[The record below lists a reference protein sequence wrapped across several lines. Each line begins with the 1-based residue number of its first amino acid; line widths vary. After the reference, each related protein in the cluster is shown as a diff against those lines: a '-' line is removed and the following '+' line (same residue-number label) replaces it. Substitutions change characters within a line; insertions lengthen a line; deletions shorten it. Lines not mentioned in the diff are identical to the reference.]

1 MRRQEVRLLV
11 DNLKKHFKIVLLSF
25 SNNIIRVFAMPPIPS
40 LFFSARVREIMTQR
54 GLSSAVLAMRAG
66 LTPSLLSRLT
76 TENLSTRRDPQI
88 EHILAL
94 ARGLEVSPAE
104 LVAGTEAEPILGQ
117 WIPRDEFEKEVQ
129 ARNQAQAE
137 ASELRTELAGTRSE
151 LTTLRNELE
160 QIGQEVTKASQRAAE
175 AEASA
180 RRELPA
186 LRAAK
191 GAAEAKLA
199 QAMVERDQALADAQ
213 QNYRAWA
220 NAHSQ
225 ALNLQR
231 QVAKADGKAVI
242 LGVVGAAI
250 GAMVA
255 GDENATK
262 KGRR

>member
-1 MRRQEVRLLV
+1 
-11 DNLKKHFKIVLLSF
+11 
-25 SNNIIRVFAMPPIPS
+25 MPPTQS
-40 LFFSARVREIMTQR
+40 TSFATRVRELMTQR
-54 GLSSAVLAMRAG
+54 GLSSADLATRAE
-66 LTPSLLSRLT
+66 LTPPLLSRLT

-94 ARGLEVSPAE
+94 ARGLEVAPAV
-104 LVAGTEAEPILGQ
+104 LVAGTEADPILGQ
-117 WIPRDEFEKEVQ
+117 WIPRGEFEKEIQ
-129 ARNQAQAE
+129 ARNEAQTE
-137 ASELRTELAGTRSE
+137 ASELRTELAGVRSE

-160 QIGQEVTKASQRAAE
+160 QMGQEVTKASQRAAE

-199 QAMVERDQALADAQ
+199 QAIAERDQAQEAAN

-231 QVAKADGKAVI
+231 QVANADGKAVI
-242 LGVVGAAI
+242 LGLIGTAV

-255 GDENATK
+255 GVENTTK
-262 KGRR
+262 KARR

>member
-1 MRRQEVRLLV
+1 
-11 DNLKKHFKIVLLSF
+11 
-25 SNNIIRVFAMPPIPS
+25 MPPIPS
-40 LFFSARVREIMTQR
+40 SSFATRVREVMTQK
-54 GLSSAVLAMRAG
+54 GLSSATLAQRAE

-94 ARGLEVSPAE
+94 ARGLEVAPAE
-104 LVAGTEAEPILGQ
+104 LVADTEAEPILGQ
-117 WIPRDEFEKEVQ
+117 WIPREEFMKEVQ
-129 ARNQAQAE
+129 TRNEAQAE
-137 ASELRTELAGTRSE
+137 ASELRTELAGVRSE
-151 LTTLRNELE
+151 LKSLTTELE
-160 QIGQEVTKASQRAAE
+160 QMSQEVTKASQRAAD

-199 QAMVERDQALADAQ
+199 QAIAERDQAQEAAN

-231 QVAKADGKAVI
+231 QVANADGKAVI
-242 LGVVGAAI
+242 LGLIGTAV

-255 GDENATK
+255 GDENTTK
-262 KGRR
+262 KARR